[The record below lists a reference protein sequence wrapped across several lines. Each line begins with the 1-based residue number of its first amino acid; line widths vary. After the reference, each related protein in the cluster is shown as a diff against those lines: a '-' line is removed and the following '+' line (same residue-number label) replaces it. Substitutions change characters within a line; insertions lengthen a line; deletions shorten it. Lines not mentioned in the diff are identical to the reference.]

1 MIISMAW
8 RRWAKNACLYAT
20 LVGVIMVPIATAE
33 GILYPIESESRTTHL
48 LDGVWDFRLADPADS
63 AIGHREGWYK
73 QQLRLTGGTIPM
85 PVPSSY
91 NDITEDKEV
100 RDHVGV
106 VWYDRTFYA
115 PKSWSTDNLRVWLR
129 FGGVHYAAQVFLN
142 GGMVLS
148 HSGGH
153 VPFQIEVTSELK
165 YGDKNLISVAVN
177 NTLTD
182 ITVPQGQVNELA
194 TDNGTKIVQGY
205 TFDFFNY
212 AGIHRSVVLYTTP
225 ISYIDDIDVST
236 DINGDTGII
245 TYKVTAGENPSG
257 TPEASVSLVDRDGNY
272 VIQDVAGLEGK
283 LEVPQAKLWWPFL
296 MDTDPAYLY
305 TLEVRLTTDSG
316 VSADVYRLP
325 VGIRKVEW
333 NNTAVTINGKPIY
346 IRGFGR
352 HEDSD
357 IRGKGHDFP
366 LIVRDYNLIKWLGA
380 NAYRTSHYPYS
391 EEIMDFADK
400 EGIMIIDECPGV
412 NIGGYGF
419 KDELLSAHKAALTT
433 LYKRDKN
440 RPSVIMWSVANEALT
455 ANTGADTYFRFMT
468 SYTNT
473 SDKFHPVPSS
483 QHCTVATIL
492 VTLEMRLTGFLEFG
506 KDAATLPP
514 RGFDGS
520 LSILLN
526 EGCDWLLTGED
537 KISVTVRKTFIYDNQ
552 LVWGSRS
559 AVAEHIKS
567 LDSSRPITMAM
578 SASYSGDKAGEFMD
592 VIGFNR
598 YNSWYSNGGRT
609 DTIIP
614 NVMSEARDW
623 FTKYN
628 KPIIMTEYGADT
640 MPGLHISPEYIWSEE
655 YQVTVLSK
663 HFEAFDN
670 LMKEGFFIGEMIWN
684 FADFNTAQRRRKGVE
699 MYSEVTAANSWI
711 ANKKGLSTSEW
722 ISSLKMTANLAAV
735 RSVPGR
741 SFDGT
746 CTRYG
751 CPEIE
756 TLAHVL
762 VFCEQGLFLRN
773 SRHHLVRSKIAAAL
787 RNKGWIVEE
796 EISCLPENGSTK
808 RVDILAYN
816 ADTKQGIIVDPTI
829 PYTRVG
835 GNKKGVFTRERQPK
849 ASAHLLRKRYWAVA
863 QELDNATP
871 PSDLDEYII
880 SPKSKKSLRNEL

>member
-455 ANTGADTYFRFMT
+455 ANTGADTYF
-468 SYTNT
+468 
-473 SDKFHPVPSS
+473 
-483 QHCTVATIL
+483 
-492 VTLEMRLTGFLEFG
+492 
-506 KDAATLPP
+506 
-514 RGFDGS
+514 
-520 LSILLN
+520 
-526 EGCDWLLTGED
+526 
-537 KISVTVRKTFIYDNQ
+537 
-552 LVWGSRS
+552 S

-684 FADFNTAQRRRKGVE
+684 FADFNTAQ
-699 MYSEVTAANSWI
+699 T
-711 ANKKGLSTSEW
+711 
-722 ISSLKMTANLAAV
+722 
-735 RSVPGR
+735 
-741 SFDGT
+741 
-746 CTRYG
+746 
-751 CPEIE
+751 
-756 TLAHVL
+756 
-762 VFCEQGLFLRN
+762 
-773 SRHHLVRSKIAAAL
+773 
-787 RNKGWIVEE
+787 
-796 EISCLPENGSTK
+796 
-808 RVDILAYN
+808 
-816 ADTKQGIIVDPTI
+816 
-829 PYTRVG
+829 YTRVG